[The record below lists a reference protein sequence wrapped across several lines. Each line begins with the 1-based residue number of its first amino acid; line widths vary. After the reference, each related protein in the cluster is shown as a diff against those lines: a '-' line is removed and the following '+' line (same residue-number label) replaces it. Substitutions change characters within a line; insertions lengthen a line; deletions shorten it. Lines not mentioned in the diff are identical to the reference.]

1 MADPM
6 LGNSAPITILIAEDD
21 PNDRLLTQE
30 ALAES
35 NTVAELDF
43 VADGHELLQFLHRQG
58 TYATRAGAPLPG
70 IILLDLNMPRM
81 DGRQAL
87 QKLKSDPV
95 LKRIPVVIM
104 TNSRDDDDISYTY
117 QLGASSYVL
126 KPRGFDD
133 LVTLME
139 ELCRYW
145 FRIVELPPAIPH

>member
-1 MADPM
+1 M
-6 LGNSAPITILIAEDD
+6 LGNSVPINILIAEDD

-35 NTVAELDF
+35 QTAAELDF

-58 TYATRAGAPLPG
+58 TYAARAGAPLPG

-81 DGRQAL
+81 DGRQVL
-87 QKLKSDPV
+87 QKLKADPV
-95 LKRIPVVIM
+95 LRRIPVVIM
-104 TNSRDDDDISYTY
+104 TNSRDDEDISYTY
-117 QLGASSYVL
+117 QHGASSYIL

-139 ELCRYW
+139 EICRYW
-145 FRIVELPPAIPH
+145 FRTVELPPATHH

>member
-1 MADPM
+1 M
-6 LGNSAPITILIAEDD
+6 LGNSAPINILIAEDD

-35 NTVAELDF
+35 HTVAELDF
-43 VADGHELLQFLHRQG
+43 VGDGHELLQFLHRQG

-95 LKRIPVVIM
+95 LRRIPVVVM
-104 TNSRDDDDISYTY
+104 TNSRDDEDISYTY
-117 QLGASSYVL
+117 QLGASSYIL

-145 FRIVELPPAIPH
+145 FRTVELPPATHH